1 MVVTVSVE
9 LSMIAAPKW
18 HCWISAITP
27 SVRVHIAHIVLFEHF
42 SFFLYSKQ
50 HGRHCSCLV
59 TLCPP
64 SSSTSRMVHS
74 LATPSS
80 QVKGT
85 EWGMLEASRG
95 DIGNH
100 DDAHFVCHHSFLKS
114 CFFSRDV
121 QFSVFSTDH
130 FCCSSAVQQENVIF
144 DSFSLQQNCLFG
156 KKYKRLEKFWS

>member
-1 MVVTVSVE
+1 MYSAFALGANISYDWGWTVSSSKTVFFGGHCFVTALSDLWLSFLKWHMGKKRSVDMVVTVSVE

-85 EWGMLEASRG
+85 E
-95 DIGNH
+95 
-100 DDAHFVCHHSFLKS
+100 
-114 CFFSRDV
+114 
-121 QFSVFSTDH
+121 
-130 FCCSSAVQQENVIF
+130 
-144 DSFSLQQNCLFG
+144 
-156 KKYKRLEKFWS
+156 